1 MAQTKATKKFEKKR
15 LKDVL
20 ERRKKFAKVK
30 QKHQIREK
38 KKAKRAAERADEA
51 DEEDRPRP
59 GKASNGNAFQKM
71 SVDEFFQGGFEIP
84 KELQVQ
90 TKKSDKAAVKT
101 GKRKRDADD
110 EDEDENEPDEEEE
123 IMEQPVEEDGESDAE
138 SEDEDEDMQE
148 QLDAL
153 AKKDPEFYKHLQ
165 EEDPELLEF
174 DADKYAEID
183 ALSDD
188 DEQPK
193 KKQEK
198 DADDDSEE
206 DTAENAVTMAMLD
219 RWEKHMTETHALRH
233 TKEVVR
239 AFKAAAQL
247 SEEGGQKNKY
257 TIPSSE
263 VYNKVLTITLKHLPA
278 VLDHHL
284 PAKESKQGK
293 ISIPTDSKAFRTV
306 SPMLKTHIVSLQ
318 KLLSTLSDD
327 KTQRLTL
334 NAILPLLPYLVSYKK
349 ALRDL
354 VKQVI
359 TVWSSTASSEAT
371 RISAF
376 LILRRVVVIGDAGTK
391 ESVLRSTYQGLLAGA
406 RKTTA
411 HTLPAINLMKN
422 SAAELW
428 GLDAH
433 AAYTTAFTFI
443 RQLAIHLR
451 GAIKDTTK
459 NAHTTKSAPAAKG
472 AHAALANWQFAHALD
487 FWSRAVAAQA
497 AAAAQTGSESALA
510 QLLYPLLQVTLGAAR
525 RAAAPPLFPLR
536 LQLVRAALRAGGAA
550 GAFVPAAPLLLD
562 VLGSPALRRRGAATA
577 LAPLDFEVV
586 LRAPK
591 AYVGSRAFRDGLG
604 EQVVEVLGELF
615 ARWAKSVA
623 FPELALPVVVVL
635 KRWLRDVN
643 DRAKGNRNGKVNA
656 AVALLVQK
664 VESNA
669 RWIEERRRK
678 VDFAPNNRSA
688 VEAFLKDE
696 DWEKTPLG
704 AFVVAQRKMR
714 EERKKVMEE
723 GRRADE
729 RKRASEKDNAELDDG
744 EEDEEDEE

>member
-15 LKDVL
+15 LKDVI

-38 KKAKRAAERADEA
+38 KKAKRTAERVDEA

-59 GKASNGNAFQKM
+59 SKASNGNSFQKM

-84 KELQVQ
+84 KELQKPS
-90 TKKSDKAAVKT
+90 KKSKDKAAVKT

-110 EDEDENEPDEEEE
+110 EDEDENESDDEGE
-123 IMEQPVEEDGESDAE
+123 IMEQPVEEYGESDAE
-138 SEDEDEDMQE
+138 SEDDDENMQE

-174 DADKYAEID
+174 DAEKYTEID
-183 ALSDD
+183 AISDD

-193 KKQEK
+193 KKQKK

-206 DTAENAVTMAMLD
+206 EDAAENAVTMAMLD

-247 SEEGGQKNKY
+247 GEEDSKKSKY

-263 VYNKVLTITLKHLPA
+263 VYNKVLTITLKHLPT
-278 VLDHHL
+278 VLEHHL
-284 PAKESKQGK
+284 PAKESKHGK
-293 ISIPTDSKAFRTV
+293 ISIPTDSKTFRV
-306 SPMLKTHIVSLQ
+306 ISPMLKTHIVSLQ

-327 KTQRLTL
+327 QTQRLTL
-334 NAILPLLPYLVSYKK
+334 NAILPLVPYLLSYKK
-349 ALRDL
+349 ALREL
-354 VKQVI
+354 VKQVV
-359 TVWSSTASSEAT
+359 TVWSASARSEAT

-376 LILRRVVVIGDAGTK
+376 LILRRVVVLGDAGLQ
-391 ESVLRSTYQGLLAGA
+391 ESALRTTYQGLLAGA
-406 RKTTA
+406 RTTTA
-411 HTLPAINLMKN
+411 HTLTAINLMKN
-422 SAAELW
+422 SAADLW
-428 GLDAH
+428 GVAAP
-433 AAYTTAFTFI
+433 AAYTSAFAAI

-451 GAIKDTTK
+451 GAVKD
-459 NAHTTKSAPAAKG
+459 A
-472 AHAALANWQFAHALD
+472 AHAPVANWQFAHALD
-487 FWSRAVAAQA
+487 FWSRVLAAHCGA
-497 AAAAQTGSESALA
+497 ARAAETGQPSPLA
-510 QLLYPLLQVTLGAAR
+510 PLVYPLVQVTLGAAR
-525 RAAAPPLFPLR
+525 LAPTPTLFPLR
-536 LQLVRAALRAGGAA
+536 LHLVRSALRVGGAA
-550 GAFVPAAPLLLD
+550 AAFVPVAPLLLA
-562 VLGSPALRRRGAATA
+562 VLASPALRRRAAPA
-577 LAPLDFEVV
+577 SLAPLDFAVV

-591 AYVGSRAFRDGLG
+591 TYLGSRAYQDGLG
-604 EQVVEVLGELF
+604 AQVAELLAEFF
-615 ARWAKSVA
+615 ALWAKSVA
-623 FPELALPVVVVL
+623 FPELALPVVVAL
-635 KRWLRDVN
+635 KRWLRDVG
-643 DRAKGNRNGKVNA
+643 DRATGNRNARVNA
-656 AVALLVQK
+656 AIALLVQK

-688 VEAFLKDE
+688 VEAFLKEE

-704 AFVVAQRKMR
+704 AFVVAQRKTR

-729 RKRASEKDNAELDDG
+729 RKRAAEKDSGELDN
-744 EEDEEDEE
+744 DEEDEE